1 MPLLSYLSQ
10 HRRTPWLTVQVAP
23 CDTRLWLLRGYII
36 HKKAV
41 NQVHMKLILRSFYV
55 QTTGTIKLFGFQS
68 LPPVHVINK
77 EVCFSSLFL
86 TDSSINVC
94 HATREAKVAVDVR
107 GKSFQ
112 YTMLTNSPHSIA
124 CQSRAMDESLCL
136 HFQRSFTG

>member
-1 MPLLSYLSQ
+1 MWYQASGCS
-10 HRRTPWLTVQVAP
+10 VA
-23 CDTRLWLLRGYII
+23 IVI

-41 NQVHMKLILRSFYV
+41 DQVLMKLILRSFYV
-55 QTTGTIKLFGFQS
+55 QTTGTLKLFGFQS

-94 HATREAKVAVDVR
+94 HAAREAKVAVDVR
-107 GKSFQ
+107 GESCL
-112 YTMLTNSPHSIA
+112 YTLLTNSPHSAA
-124 CQSRAMDESLCL
+124 CQSRATDESLCL